1 MDMRQMRRVCAAL
14 VDDLRLPVPAE
25 PQDLFAALSA
35 KMTALRG
42 RPVEHMFMPFPPQT
56 YTGLYVQRDTSDIVL
71 IEAHTSLA
79 HQLRIFFHEFW
90 HLYAG
95 HPGIDI
101 TELTLDGGA
110 WEQVNTRLLASPQGK
125 ATILA
130 ARSGCSDSHEDEAEL
145 FSWQLAAR
153 VSRWMPEQHRIVAE
167 DDAEVVGRL
176 EAVLAYQRGVRQWT
190 RPVKTSTR

>member
-25 PQDLFAALSA
+25 PPELFSALSA
-35 KMTALRG
+35 KMTELRD
-42 RPVEHMFMPFPPQT
+42 RPVEHMFMPFPPET

-101 TELTLDGGA
+101 TDLTLDGGA
-110 WEQVNTRLLASPQGK
+110 WEQLIARLLASPHGQAK
-125 ATILA
+125 IVA
-130 ARSGCSDSHEDEAEL
+130 ARSGCSNSQEDEAEL

-153 VSRWMPEQHRIVAE
+153 VSRWMPEQQRIVAE
-167 DDAEVVGRL
+167 DAAEVVGRL
-176 EAVLAYQRGVRQWT
+176 EAVLAYQRGTRQWT
-190 RPVKTSTR
+190 RTVQGSTQ